1 MAEQEKP
8 LVVIT
13 GCAGNLGS
21 SLVKA
26 LQPQYRV
33 IGLDRSKSELA
44 DDSFQIDL
52 TSADSVQQALRGVA
66 NQYGKDIAAVIHLA
80 AYFDFTG
87 EHSPLYDKVN
97 VGGTQNLL
105 HALNDFRVERF
116 IYSGTM
122 LVHRPGKPGEKI
134 TEDTPIEPGWAY
146 PKSKAQTEEVIKAN
160 AQMPWTL
167 LHLAGLYDEET
178 AVPTLSHQI
187 ARIYEQDFKSHLYA
201 GDLNAGQAFIHR
213 EDLMDL
219 FVRVVDRRRDLPQQH
234 TLLAGEEHVIG
245 YEALQN
251 RIGTL
256 IHGEQKW
263 ETVRLPGGV
272 AKAGAWIETKAEP
285 IVPDSFDKG
294 EEPFIK
300 PFMID
305 LASAHY
311 DLDCSRARELLGW
324 KAQHNI
330 FETLRH
336 LVNSLKRDPLAWYKT
351 NGITPPDWMEAASER
366 KLNPDDL
373 IEHYRQ
379 QVASEH
385 RQYLWAHF
393 LTMGLGAWLIASP
406 ITMAYSDSWL
416 GVSDIVSG
424 IALLIFGFIS
434 LSWRFRMARWGTV
447 AVGIWLMLAPLAFWT
462 PNAAGYLN
470 GTLIGFLAIGFAG
483 LVPPIPGV
491 SPMAEMSGPTKPPG
505 WDANPSSWFQRA
517 PIIILAFVGLLI
529 SRYMGAYQLE
539 QIDSVWDPFFSGT
552 RGEGL
557 NGTEDIIT
565 SSVSKAWPVPDAG
578 LGAMVYA
585 LEILTGFMGSTRRW
599 RTMPWLVILFGFMI
613 VPLGAVSITF
623 IIIQPIVLGTWCTV
637 CLIAAAAML
646 IQIPYSVDE
655 LVATGQFLLRRYRQG
670 KPVLKIFFV
679 GDTDEGPDE
688 RISDDFSRRP
698 GSVVKDMFTGGVGLP
713 WSMTVAIA
721 VGLWL
726 MLTRITLGHGD
737 TLANWEHLIGALIIT
752 VSVCATAEVA
762 RPARYLLIPLAIPLL
777 VLPFIV
783 DADATGIISNVLAG
797 VIVIAMA
804 LIPLP
809 VKNPYGNWDRLLR
822 REKILQREQ
831 MAR

>member
-1 MAEQEKP
+1 MAELEKP

-21 SLVKA
+21 SVVKA
-26 LQPQYRV
+26 LQPKYRV
-33 IGLDRSKSELA
+33 ISLDRSKSESA
-44 DDSFQIDL
+44 DDSFRFDL
-52 TSADSVQQALRGVA
+52 TSADSVRGALQQIADK
-66 NQYGKDIAAVIHLA
+66 YGRHIAAVIHLA
-80 AYFDFTG
+80 AYFDFSG

-97 VGGTQNLL
+97 VSGTRHLIS
-105 HALNDFRVERF
+105 ALDDFEVERL
-116 IYSGTM
+116 IYAGTM
-122 LVHRPGKPGEKI
+122 LVHRPGAPGEKI

-146 PKSKAQTEEVIKAN
+146 PISKAQTEEVIKSN

-201 GDLNAGQAFIHR
+201 GDLDAGQAFIHR

-219 FVRVVDRRRDLPQQH
+219 FARVVDRRHELPQQH
-234 TLLAGEEHVIG
+234 ILLAGEEEVIG

-251 RIGTL
+251 RIGAL

-263 ETVRLPGGV
+263 ETVRLPGSV
-272 AKAGAWIETKAEP
+272 AKAGAWVETKAEP

-311 DLDCSRARELLGW
+311 DLDCSRAKQLLGW
-324 KAQHNI
+324 KARHTI
-330 FETLRH
+330 YETLAS
-336 LVNSLKRDPLAWYKT
+336 LVNSLKQDPLTWYKA
-351 NGITPPDWMEAASER
+351 NGITAPDWMETASER
-366 KLNPDDL
+366 KLNPDEL
-373 IEHYRQ
+373 IKQYRQ
-379 QVASEH
+379 QVTREH

-393 LTMGLGAWLIASP
+393 LTMGLGAWLSMSP

-416 GVSDIVSG
+416 GISDIVSG
-424 IALLIFGFIS
+424 CALLLFGLLS
-434 LSWRFRMARWGTV
+434 LSWRLRMARWGSV
-447 AVGIWLMLAPLAFWT
+447 AVGLWLMLAPLAFWT
-462 PNAAGYLN
+462 PHASAYLN
-470 GTLIGFLAIGFAG
+470 GTLIGILAIGFAG
-483 LVPPIPGV
+483 LVPPIPGI
-491 SPMAEMSGPTKPPG
+491 SPVAEMTGPTKPPG
-505 WDANPSSWFQRA
+505 WDVNPSSWFQRA

-539 QIDSVWDPFFSGT
+539 HVDGVWDPFFSGT

-565 SSVSKAWPVPDAG
+565 SSVSKAWPVPDAA
-578 LGAMVYA
+578 LGALVYA

-623 IIIQPIVLGTWCTV
+623 IIIQPIVIGTWCTL

-646 IQIPYSVDE
+646 IQIPYSLDE

-688 RISDDFSRRP
+688 RTSDDFSRSP
-698 GSVVKDMFTGGVGLP
+698 GSVTKDMFTGGVSLP
-713 WSMTVAIA
+713 WPLIAAIA
-721 VGLWL
+721 VGVWL
-726 MLTRITLGHGD
+726 MLTRITLGHGAA
-737 TLANWEHLIGALIIT
+737 LANWEHLIGSLIIT
-752 VSVCATAEVA
+752 ISVCAAAEVA
-762 RPARYLLIPLAIPLL
+762 RPARYLLIPLALPLL
-777 VLPFIV
+777 LLPFIADT
-783 DADATGIISNVLAG
+783 DAGGTISNLLAG
-797 VIVIAMA
+797 LIVIAVA
-804 LIPLP
+804 LVPLP
-809 VKNPYGNWDRLLR
+809 VKSHYGNWDRLLR
-822 REKILQREQ
+822 REKI
-831 MAR
+831 MHHT